1 MSSVRSG
8 LACIAGMLL
17 LVGVAGHAQ
26 KQAPAPTSD
35 PRVGLKPGLRDAGQA
50 ARNLEL
56 VSSLPKPL
64 GFFDP
69 KQPAGEPT
77 GPETEEKPEEKKPEA
92 KPSEKQRG
100 EAE

>member
-1 MSSVRSG
+1 MLG
-8 LACIAGMLL
+8 AG
-17 LVGVAGHAQ
+17 GAARGQERTPAAT
-26 KQAPAPTSD
+26 APAASAND
-35 PRVGLKPGLRDAGQA
+35 PRVGLKPGLKDAGQA

-56 VSSLPKPL
+56 VSSLPKPA

-77 GPETEEKPEEKKPEA
+77 GPETEEKPDPKPGEN
-92 KPSEKQRG
+92 RG